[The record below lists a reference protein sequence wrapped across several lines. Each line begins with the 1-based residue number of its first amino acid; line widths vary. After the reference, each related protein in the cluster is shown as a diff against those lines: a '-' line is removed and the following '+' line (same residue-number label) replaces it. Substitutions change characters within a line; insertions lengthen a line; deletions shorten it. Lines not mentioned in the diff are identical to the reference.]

1 MSGVDRWKLKLGKFY
16 LILFCCVG
24 AITTLII
31 LFSGSGSWED
41 SPDPLAVAD
50 VSEHSAYVDEIASE
64 LSKDPVFVDPLLVD
78 AVGESLRSE
87 QVRSA
92 IAASHT
98 PVFIVALATSGH
110 ELERDRVLLA
120 RIADAVGRDGVYLI
134 VDEDRRIDEIGV
146 GDGFDDRT
154 LFLVSPS
161 PDILDAGSMAH
172 MVNEV
177 DGAVDQV
184 SGDGDDGLGN
194 NPFWAGGM
202 LGLTFAVPLW
212 YLMKFIRWSAR
223 RDRSYLKGFRE

>member
-1 MSGVDRWKLKLGKFY
+1 MSDADKWKLKLGKFY

-24 AITTLII
+24 AISTLII
-31 LFSGSGSWED
+31 LFSDGGSWDD

-50 VSEHSAYVDEIASE
+50 VTAHSAYVDEIASE

-78 AVGESLRSE
+78 SVGEALQSE

-92 IAASHT
+92 IEASDT
-98 PVFIVALATSGH
+98 PVFVVALATFGY
-110 ELERDRVLLA
+110 EFDRDLVLLA

-134 VDEDRRIDEIGV
+134 VDEDRRVDEIGV
-146 GDGFDDRT
+146 GDGFDDQT
-154 LFLVSPS
+154 LFLVAPS

-177 DGAVDQV
+177 DGAVDQA
-184 SGDGDDGLGN
+184 SGDDGDGFGN